1 MAVGKVYS
9 GLLSTMTI
17 VQYEIDMPELSPGN
31 FGFALNTNNLF
42 IGVQEKGN
50 VKFPTNRLPQD
61 IIIDGN
67 INMEELLI
75 ALNQKVDKEYG
86 KTLISTTE
94 AMRLATVFN
103 YDDTVIKRDIENKVD
118 KEEGKVLI
126 EETELDRLKNV
137 ISYDD
142 DVFKNVIT
150 NKVDKEDGKSLVP
163 DDIIEKMSTLE
174 NYDDSEIREILVNK
188 SDNTHVHEQYLTEH
202 QDLTEY
208 AKLTDIPTVTDLLSD
223 IPDNYSTTAEVED
236 MIFQKAVTCYRLD
249 DCIIPDTGELIFGRP
264 DVLFK
269 DQLTD
274 FTTIE
279 YQPGD
284 KMKFMGSINCLD
296 LSDMFGGRSVED
308 AFIEITINGDYMDI
322 TIRSVT
328 TAPYNVFCNAY
339 VVDDQV
345 HITEFMNCEKPDLS
359 NFFTEEMLQE
369 KGYVVNDD
377 IKNTVS
383 DIIIN
388 GDMVNFSG
396 FVDNEVY
403 KQEMLNKVDKEEGK
417 SLIEDNELSR
427 LRTLENYDD
436 TFILTRLHQKAEE
449 VHTHT
454 FNDIVDLPEDL
465 VYEDKLN
472 EMFEANKS
480 YTNNMIAMSMHGS
493 YKICYSLEE
502 MTEPNT
508 LYLLLDT
515 IDSYSIYL
523 IIEDEPVKIGTTN
536 IKVEDYYLKEQVDEL
551 LDNKSNIGHGHS
563 YNDLVDKP
571 ESITKLSE
579 LENDMG
585 FITGF
590 DMTDIVY
597 VKGDIDLHEYFKTI
611 PSGKSHKFVGYDLI
625 NAPLD
630 GWVVYNVDKHVVEG
644 DYGVVEATK
653 YISVDKIET
662 VKTIVQDNVWL
673 PWKSEA
679 MNTNIDISNR
689 TIGESITIEDLVTQY
704 MWNMDVGSFAT
715 MEFSNLNSCNLILDR
730 DLIIPTTD
738 YVMQVLYRKGDLT
751 ETWNRVALK
760 LTPINIIRSNV
771 EYLITLHTRETT
783 DIVKTIKKTIYE

>member
-61 IIIDGN
+61 IIIDGS
-67 INMEELLI
+67 INMEELLM
-75 ALNQKVDKEYG
+75 ALNQKVDKQDG
-86 KTLISTTE
+86 KTLISTSE
-94 AMRLATVFN
+94 AIRLSSVYN
-103 YDDTVIKRDIENKVD
+103 YDDTEIKRDIENKVD

-126 EETELDRLKNV
+126 EETELNRLKNV

-142 DVFKNVIT
+142 TVFKDVIS
-150 NKVDKEDGKSLVP
+150 NKVDKEEGKSLV
-163 DDIIEKMSTLE
+163 DDNEIFRLGTLE
-174 NYDDSEIREILVNK
+174 NYDDSEIRELIDSK
-188 SDNTHVHEQYLTEH
+188 SDIAHEHEQYITEH

-223 IPDNYSTTAEVED
+223 IPDNYSTTLEVKD
-236 MIFQKAVTCYRLD
+236 MILQRTITTYSLENY
-249 DCIIPDTGELIFGRP
+249 IIHDTGELVFGRP

-269 DQLTD
+269 DQMLD
-274 FTTIE
+274 FIDMVGPVGKKNFTGTL
-279 YQPGD
+279 
-284 KMKFMGSINCLD
+284 NCLD
-296 LSDMFGGRSVED
+296 LKRIFGGRDVQD
-308 AFIEITINGDYMDI
+308 ARIDINFGSYIDI
-322 TIRSVT
+322 TIRSITV
-328 TAPYNVFCNAY
+328 APYNVFCNAY
-339 VVDDQV
+339 FIDGQI

-359 NFFTEEMLQE
+359 NFFTEELLQE
-369 KGYVVNDD
+369 KGYTVIDD
-377 IKNTVS
+377 VRNIVSDNIKNG
-383 DIIIN
+383 DI
-388 GDMVNFSG
+388 VNFSG

-417 SLIEDNELSR
+417 SLIEDSELSR

-472 EMFEANKS
+472 EIVEANKS
-480 YTNNMIAMSMHGS
+480 YTNNAIAMSMHGS

-630 GWVVYNVDKHVVEG
+630 GWVVYKVDKHVVEG

-673 PWKSEA
+673 PWKTEA

-704 MWNMDVGSFAT
+704 MWNMNVGSFAT
-715 MEFSNLNSCNLILDR
+715 MEFSNLNSCNLIIDR